1 MRAKTMSW
9 RHRTG
14 SDRARHRHD
23 NRDMILMALSD
34 SPQTLAEI
42 KDHFYALPRRFGVFS
57 PVYRMTA
64 EDEQPFERAL
74 ALVLERLISEGQVFR
89 EEDRFVLTAL
99 GREQAHS
106 RLKGIRRAVALASG
120 LIRPEA
126 VSRITVV
133 VHFALAAVKLPA
145 AILSGSSG
153 LLNDSIDTLLDG
165 LSSIMVYFGVR
176 FHRERAANLFLVV
189 LMIATGG
196 LTLFESARRLF
207 IPRPPDADLAAFLA
221 VLVSALVCLFLGLY
235 QRYAGLQN
243 GSLALIT
250 QSVDSRNHVLVAV
263 GVTAGLIAALLHF
276 PLLDAIVGVLVAALI
291 LRSGIEQAVGLIR
304 SWGNAEADL
313 SRYSDKFFKK
323 YREFRKTQ
331 LRDWMLYLVDSRRA
345 VTRAGLLE
353 EAALAL
359 AFDKFP
365 VLREIGTPDR
375 DQTAEQIALAA
386 DDLFTKGWLTEENGS
401 LRLSP
406 AGRRKLW
413 MQTLP
418 VRRTMSHALVHYPP
432 PTEGTR
438 GFDNERRE

>member
-1 MRAKTMSW
+1 MSGKT
-9 RHRTG
+9 HRG
-14 SDRARHRHD
+14 PGGRRRRHD

-34 SPQTLAEI
+34 SAQTLPEI
-42 KDHFYALPRRFGVFS
+42 KEHFYALPRRFGIFS
-57 PVYRMTA
+57 PIYRMTA
-64 EDEQPFERAL
+64 EDEQPFEQEL
-74 ALVLERLISEGQVFR
+74 AHDLDRLISEGQVLR
-89 EEDRFVLTAL
+89 EKDRFALTTL
-99 GREQAHS
+99 GRDQANN

-133 VHFALAAVKLPA
+133 VHLALAAIKLPA
-145 AILSGSSG
+145 AILSGSAG

-165 LSSIMVYFGVR
+165 FSSILVYFGVR
-176 FHRERAANLFLVV
+176 FKKERAANVFLVI
-189 LMIATGG
+189 LMLVTGG
-196 LTLFESARRLF
+196 LTLFESTRRLF
-207 IPRPPDADLAAFLA
+207 IPHQPDADLTAFLA

-243 GSLALIT
+243 GSLTLIT

-263 GVTAGLIAALLHF
+263 GVTAGLIAALLRF

-304 SWGNAEADL
+304 SWESGEADL
-313 SRYSDKFFKK
+313 SGYSEKFFRK

-345 VTRAGLLE
+345 VTGAGLLE
-353 EAALAL
+353 EAARAL
-359 AFDKFP
+359 AFEKFP
-365 VLREIGTPDR
+365 VLREIGTGDR
-375 DQTAEQIALAA
+375 DQNEEQIAQAA
-386 DDLFTKGWLTEENGS
+386 DDLFAKGWLTEENGS

-406 AGRRKLW
+406 AGRRRLW

-418 VRRTMSHALVHYPP
+418 VRRTMSRSLVYHPSQTNNNP
-432 PTEGTR
+432 KFEAGN
-438 GFDNERRE
+438 GEK